1 MICATS
7 DPSIWVW
14 EKKKEKRFLCQQQK
28 ESGTNICYFL
38 WVFCH
43 CGILNVQ
50 FQSVFGRKIS
60 SGQLN
65 VINGEL
71 PKKRVRRREDWWF
84 YFVVV
89 TCVLAR
95 RSEQVCVGRLSLRHS
110 GPGWLRPE
118 RERRVTTIRV
128 MSSVWGRHT
137 PTTTHTPPGQTIQ
150 HSYCFKTVCRCN
162 GDFRDERLEASVR
175 SFCSQ

>member
-150 HSYCFKTVCRCN
+150 HSYCFKTVWLCN
-162 GDFRDERLEASVR
+162 GDFRDERL
-175 SFCSQ
+175 